1 MTRKNRGDTSKESMR
16 SQAWLHL
23 LRSNPK
29 TRSWKLGEL
38 QWLNITNFVAV
49 AQKSFDSV
57 RTILGLDI
65 WFIAYLTQ
73 IFIFSYFPVQSN
85 PRQLIGAT
93 FSSHLDPNH
102 IYRIQAST
110 RIGNV
115 QTMHWE
121 YMIFN
126 ILSMKSSDSNTNM
139 MHQAGWWS
147 LGKLC
152 LGDSIFQI

>member
-1 MTRKNRGDTSKESMR
+1 MTRKNRGDTSKVSMR

-73 IFIFSYFPVQSN
+73 IFIFPSSIKSKTINWSN
-85 PRQLIGAT
+85 IFIT
-93 FSSHLDPNH
+93 FGPQP
-102 IYRIQAST
+102 YQIQAST